1 MSEDKES
8 VEFEPGT
15 DDKAP
20 GTAWTGYLARI
31 KRRQGLWIGVVVIVI
46 TAFFA
51 GRACAPG
58 ASPAD
63 EHADHQHGEEE
74 AASEYVCPMHPQVRQ
89 SEPGTCPICFMDLV
103 PVESGGAGGDI
114 PGVSLT
120 PGAKA
125 LARVQ
130 TAKAEAVELSRSVD
144 VYGRVEVNE
153 TAEVD
158 LTAWA
163 GGRID
168 KLYVQAVGEKVKKGQ
183 RLARIYS
190 PDLLA
195 AQQTLVQ
202 ASRNL
207 ESSQESG
214 SDMRGRAA
222 QAALEAART
231 ELRLL
236 GMSARQLDAVLK
248 GGKAQEFVDIF
259 ASSAGTVRE
268 RVVSQ
273 GDWVQPGGR
282 VLSLM
287 ALDTV
292 WVQLDVYER
301 DLPVVQVGQTVTL
314 DIPAL
319 SQEAVEGEIAFIDPV
334 IDAQKRVARARV
346 VLKNADA
353 KLRPGMFVTG
363 RIEAALLDDAQVP
376 LSVPATAVLWTGKRS
391 LVYRVEDHNGEPV
404 YVPAPVVLGARV
416 GGRFVI
422 VEGLSEGDE
431 VVSHGA
437 FRLDASLQIRG
448 GPTMMSTETHDDHAA
463 HAHGEALPKVEVP
476 LEGAE
481 FDPPVQPEQLPDDV
495 WYCDMGTA
503 HYARGEEGDGIC
515 PLCNMQLKHKTA
527 GSEEGEEHKDH
538 ENQVES
544 GGEHAH

>member
-1 MSEDKES
+1 MSEDKEQ
-8 VEFEPGT
+8 VEVESGVDEKPR
-15 DDKAP
+15 

-31 KRRQGLWIGVVVIVI
+31 ERRQGLWVGVVAVVIA
-46 TAFFA
+46 AFLL
-51 GRACAPG
+51 GRACATG
-58 ASPAD
+58 TAAVD
-63 EHADHQHGEEE
+63 EHAGHEHADEG

-103 PVESGGAGGDI
+103 PVESGSAGGDV

-130 TAKAEAVELSRSVD
+130 TSKAEAVEMARSVR

-163 GGRID
+163 GGRIER
-168 KLYVQAVGEKVKKGQ
+168 LYVQAVGEKVKKGQ

-202 ASRNL
+202 AARNL
-207 ESSQESG
+207 ESAQESG
-214 SDMRGRAA
+214 SEMRARAA
-222 QAALEAART
+222 QAGLEAART

-236 GMSARQLDAVLK
+236 GMSRNQIEAVLK
-248 GGKAQEFVDIF
+248 KRKAQEFVDIF
-259 ASSAGTVRE
+259 ATSAGTVRE

-301 DLPVVQVGQTVTL
+301 DLHFVQVGQTVRL
-314 DIPAL
+314 SIPAL
-319 SQEAVEGEIAFIDPV
+319 SQEAAEGEIAFIDPV

-353 KLRPGMFVTG
+353 QLRPGMFVTAS
-363 RIEAALLDDAQVP
+363 IEAPVLDGDHLP
-376 LSVPATAVLWTGKRS
+376 LSVPATSVLWTGTRS
-391 LVYRVEDHNGEPV
+391 LVYRVEEHDGEPV

-416 GGRFVI
+416 GERFVI
-422 VEGLSEGDE
+422 KEGLSAGDE
-431 VVSHGA
+431 VVTNGA
-437 FRLDASLQIRG
+437 FRVDASLQIRG
-448 GPTMMSTETHDDHAA
+448 GPTMMSTEMADPSGHAN
-463 HAHGEALPKVEVP
+463 HAPGEPLPKVEVSA
-476 LEGAE
+476 EGAE
-481 FDPPVQPEQLPDDV
+481 FDPPVQAEQLPDDV
-495 WYCDMGTA
+495 WYCDMGTV
-503 HYARGEEGDGIC
+503 HYARGEEGDGTC
-515 PLCNMQLKHKTA
+515 PLCNMKLKHKPA
-527 GSEEGEEHKDH
+527 GGDDDSERD
-538 ENQVES
+538 

>member
-1 MSEDKES
+1 MSEDKERA
-8 VEFEPGT
+8 EEGLEEKDLGEDERT
-15 DDKAP
+15 P

-31 KRRQGLWIGVVVIVI
+31 ERRQGLWIGVVAIII

-51 GRACAPG
+51 GRASGPG
-58 ASPAD
+58 AVLVD
-63 EHADHQHGEEE
+63 EHAGGGHVEED
-74 AASEYVCPMHPQVRQ
+74 APSEYVCPMHPQVRQ

-103 PVESGGAGGDI
+103 PVESGSAGGDV

-130 TAKAEAVELSRSVD
+130 TSKAEAVEMARSVR

-163 GGRID
+163 GGRIER
-168 KLYVQAVGEKVKKGQ
+168 LYVQAVGEKVKKGQ

-202 ASRNL
+202 AARNL
-207 ESSQESG
+207 ESAQESG
-214 SDMRGRAA
+214 SEMRARAA
-222 QAALEAART
+222 QAGLEAART

-236 GMSARQLDAVLK
+236 GMSRNQIEAVLK
-248 GGKAQEFVDIF
+248 KRKAQEFVDIF
-259 ASSAGTVRE
+259 ATSAGTVRE

-301 DLPVVQVGQTVTL
+301 DLHFVQVGQTVRL
-314 DIPAL
+314 SIPAL
-319 SQEAVEGEIAFIDPV
+319 SQEAAEGEIAFIDPV

-353 KLRPGMFVTG
+353 QLRPGMFVTAS
-363 RIEAALLDDAQVP
+363 IEAPVLDGDHLP
-376 LSVPATAVLWTGKRS
+376 LSVPATSVLWTGTRS
-391 LVYRVEDHNGEPV
+391 LVYRVEEHDGEPV

-416 GGRFVI
+416 GERFVI
-422 VEGLSEGDE
+422 KKGW
-431 VVSHGA
+431 
-437 FRLDASLQIRG
+437 
-448 GPTMMSTETHDDHAA
+448 STAD
-463 HAHGEALPKVEVP
+463 
-476 LEGAE
+476 
-481 FDPPVQPEQLPDDV
+481 
-495 WYCDMGTA
+495 
-503 HYARGEEGDGIC
+503 
-515 PLCNMQLKHKTA
+515 
-527 GSEEGEEHKDH
+527 
-538 ENQVES
+538 
-544 GGEHAH
+544 